1 MMEEI
6 KAIIAANQATIDNYD
21 KMIDSDFEIKVY
33 NILSNDQEKA
43 SMLMR
48 IYHADEDE
56 MLRLKMFLG

>member
-1 MMEEI
+1 MEEI
-6 KAIIAANQATIDNYD
+6 KAIVAANKATIDNYD
-21 KMIDSDFEIKVY
+21 KMIDNDFEIKVY